1 MKYKAILFDL
11 DGTLINTLDD
21 LTDCMNI
28 ALGEFGCPEITTE
41 QCRPLLGV
49 GLLYLCE
56 NSLPAERAKEAQELM
71 QRFRQIYNEH
81 FLDKSAPYPGVM
93 ELTDEL
99 ARRGIKQAVIT
110 NKNEDIS
117 EVMIRQVFGEDKF
130 PIVRGA
136 VNGIGCK
143 PAPETT
149 LQVLSVLNVSTEEA
163 LFVGDGEADLD
174 VAKNAGIKS
183 VWVSWGFRKMA
194 ELEGRKPDFQID
206 RPAEL
211 LELL

>member
-1 MKYKAILFDL
+1 MKHKAILFDL
-11 DGTLINTLDD
+11 DGTLINTLED

-28 ALGEFGCPEITTE
+28 ALGEFACPEITTE

-56 NSLPAERAKEAQELM
+56 NSLPTGRAGEAQMLM

-81 FLDKSAPYPGVM
+81 FLDKSAPYQGIM

-99 ARRGIKQAVIT
+99 AYNGIKQAVIT

-117 EVMIRQVFGEDKF
+117 KVMIRQVFGEQKF

-136 VNGIGCK
+136 INGIGCK

-149 LQVLSVLNVSTEEA
+149 LQVLSQLDVSPEEA

-183 VWVSWGFRKMA
+183 VWASWGFRKIE
-194 ELEGRKPDFQID
+194 ELEGRIPDFQINLPSD
-206 RPAEL
+206 L
-211 LELL
+211 LKLL